1 MQSKQSKKYTALKHN
16 NSPTD
21 MAPDTYARW
30 LCLLEGIE
38 LVTKKMDQYG
48 DRLKNKEMDWIKP
61 LAFQKYI
68 SERFESMKFD
78 LEEADKA
85 TDLNI
90 TNNPCITYQEPAL
103 V

>member
-1 MQSKQSKKYTALKHN
+1 
-16 NSPTD
+16 
-21 MAPDTYARW
+21 MAPDTYTRW

-48 DRLKNKEMDWIKP
+48 GRLKNKEMDWIKP

-78 LEEADKA
+78 LEEADKS

-90 TNNPCITYQEPAL
+90 TNTPCTTYQEPAL